1 MFIDCWFSYLA
12 GMLAVTASVP
22 TLVLSSVSESKF
34 LNLWRLLLF
43 KLFLIREK
51 QYVFEILGICTK
63 ADNCRWLAE
72 SLVTV
77 VSIFL
82 IW

>member
-1 MFIDCWFSYLA
+1 MFIDYWFSYLA
-12 GMLAVTASVP
+12 DMLAVTASVP

-51 QYVFEILGICTK
+51 Q
-63 ADNCRWLAE
+63 
-72 SLVTV
+72 
-77 VSIFL
+77 
-82 IW
+82 